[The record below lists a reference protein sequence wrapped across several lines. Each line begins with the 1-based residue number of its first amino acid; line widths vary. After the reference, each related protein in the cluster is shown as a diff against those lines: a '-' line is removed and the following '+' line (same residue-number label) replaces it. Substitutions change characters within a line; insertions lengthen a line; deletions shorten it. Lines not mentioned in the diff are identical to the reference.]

1 MGAFLVELG
10 GADLIVFTGGIGE
23 FQPVIRSKAC
33 RNLAELGIVLDEAK
47 NETVMGQETA
57 IHAPESRTQ
66 IWVIPTN
73 EEIIVARQTMAKLA
87 ERN

>member
-1 MGAFLVELG
+1 
-10 GADLIVFTGGIGE
+10 
-23 FQPVIRSKAC
+23 
-33 RNLAELGIVLDEAK
+33 
-47 NETVMGQETA
+47 MGQETA
-57 IHAPESRTQ
+57 IHAAESRTQ

>member
-1 MGAFLVELG
+1 
-10 GADLIVFTGGIGE
+10 
-23 FQPVIRSKAC
+23 
-33 RNLAELGIVLDEAK
+33 
-47 NETVMGQETA
+47 MGQETE
-57 IHAPESRTQ
+57 ISAPESRTK

>member
-1 MGAFLVELG
+1 MKKTKKARRET
-10 GADLIVFTGGIGE
+10 FTSGDYKY
-23 FQPVIRSKAC
+23 R
-33 RNLAELGIVLDEAK
+33 LLDEAK
-47 NETVMGQETA
+47 NETVMGQETE
-57 IHAPESRTQ
+57 IGAPESRTK